1 MSNTDSQ
8 RADGYVRRIV
18 DRELDELFP
27 ALPAILLDGP
37 KAVGK
42 TATATQRS
50 STIRALDHA
59 GQHAVVA
66 ADPTIIGRDPKPVLV
81 DEWQRLPAVWDTV
94 RRLVDRDPHPGQYLL
109 TGSAPTTAT
118 HSGAGR
124 IVTVRMRPMCWEERG
139 LAAPAVSF
147 QALATGTAGT
157 IAGTSSV
164 TLEQY
169 VAEILTGGFPGMRR
183 SSGRALVAQLNGY
196 LERIVDHDMPEAG
209 FTVRRPA
216 AVMAWLRA
224 YAAAT
229 ATTASWETVRDA
241 ATSGV
246 SNKPAKTTTI
256 AYTELLTHLRILDDV
271 PAWTTSQN
279 HLGRLLHAPKHHLV
293 DPALAAR
300 LLGRTTRHLLAGDDG
315 AVAVPH
321 DGTLLGNLFESLVTL
336 SVRTYAKSIGA
347 TVGHLRTEAGRHE
360 VDLIVETDDGVLA
373 LEVKLSNAV
382 DDRDVRHLTW
392 LRHQLGDRLIDAAV
406 ITTGDTAYRRADG
419 IAVVPLALLTA

>member
-1 MSNTDSQ
+1 MISIDRHQ
-8 RADGYVRRIV
+8 PDGYVRRIV
-18 DRELDELFP
+18 DAELDELLP

-50 STIRALDHA
+50 ATIRALDHA
-59 GQHAVVA
+59 PQHAVVA
-66 ADPTIIGRDPKPVLV
+66 ADPTLIARDPKPVLL

-94 RRLVDRDPHPGQYLL
+94 RRLVDHDPLPGQYLL
-109 TGSAPTTAT
+109 TGSAPTVAT

-124 IVTVRMRPMCWEERG
+124 IVTVRMRPMCWEERW
-139 LAAPAVSF
+139 LSTPAVSF
-147 QALATGTAGT
+147 RALVDGTAGA
-157 IAGTSSV
+157 ISGTSPV

-169 VAEILTGGFPGMRR
+169 VTEILAGGFPGIRR

-196 LERIVDHDMPEAG
+196 LERIVDHDLPEAG

-216 AVMAWLRA
+216 AVTAWLRA

-256 AYTELLTHLRILDDV
+256 AYTELLDRLRILDDV
-271 PAWTTSQN
+271 PAWVPSHN
-279 HLGRLLHAPKHHLV
+279 HLGRLVQAPKHHLV

-300 LLGRTTRHLLAGDDG
+300 LLGRTTRHLLTGDNG
-315 AVAVPH
+315 AVPVPN

-336 SVRTYAKSIGA
+336 SIRTYAQSIGG
-347 TVGHLRTEAGRHE
+347 TVAHLRTEAGRHE

-373 LEVKLSNAV
+373 LEVKLSGTV
-382 DDRDVRHLTW
+382 VDRDVRHLVW
-392 LRHQLGDRLIDAAV
+392 LRQQLGERLIDAAV

-419 IAVVPLALLTA
+419 IAVIPLALLGA